1 MNRLLATLLA
11 ASLAVNLW
19 LGWKWATTSAEKEIP
34 SPGPAAI
41 APSPAISADSSA
53 SSRWLSDTPPA
64 ELRQKLAAEGV
75 SPALI
80 RAILRERLREK
91 YRSEWV
97 ASVETTPHRAD
108 WWRTNRVTP
117 EMQERRNARSKL
129 NARIEAE
136 LDDLLGKQ
144 KSARDDDVRY
154 WFLSPEK
161 AEAVRQILA
170 DYQPL
175 HSAYANDASKRAI
188 LDTEQRRDLAGVLSP
203 AELAEYEVRFAPQT
217 EQLRYR
223 ASRVDMSEAEFR
235 RLLGLQQQFDA
246 SLLATKSVTDR
257 AALDADYIAQ
267 VFRTLGDERAPDF
280 LWSSDNAYHSAKLAL
295 SAQQLPV
302 QPATELLRLQHDIS
316 GRAAAIAFAAGGTN
330 EAKRAA
336 LRDLAAEARTRLAR
350 FTPPGFLFPANSIA
364 WIDELDRGGV
374 WHNTW
379 ANSSGTGTRV
389 GP

>member
-1 MNRLLATLLA
+1 MGGFRRDH
-11 ASLAVNLW
+11 
-19 LGWKWATTSAEKEIP
+19 
-34 SPGPAAI
+34 
-41 APSPAISADSSA
+41 APS
-53 SSRWLSDTPPA
+53 RGL
-64 ELRQKLAAEGV
+64 
-75 SPALI
+75 
-80 RAILRERLREK
+80 
-91 YRSEWV
+91 V
-97 ASVETTPHRAD
+97 AHQPCY
-108 WWRTNRVTP
+108 P